1 MGAIGTITPDIVG
14 QVKKLFE
21 SRCVEM
27 LEWAC
32 RELKAN
38 KKIDADWGEEN
49 ITANI
54 YVLVHESQKSID
66 YDIHPECEHP
76 FFNQAILDNK
86 KKAKSAPRID
96 LVFQYNWS
104 GQRFS
109 FNVEAKNLI
118 ENDVLKTGRKRKTKS
133 SSVLKRYIETGI
145 DHYLAGYYPQG
156 CILGYV
162 LNGTIVGVVNKLNAM
177 LIQVGRGAEVLDNT
191 FGASPWM
198 SFQSQHTGKGMQIT
212 HYLFDFN

>member
-1 MGAIGTITPDIVG
+1 MGSVGTAAPAVIG
-14 QVKKLFE
+14 QVKASFISK
-21 SRCVEM
+21 CVEM

-54 YVLVHESQKSID
+54 FVLIYESQKSID

-76 FFNQAILDNK
+76 FYNQAILDNK
-86 KKAKSAPRID
+86 KKAKTAPRID
-96 LVFQYNWS
+96 LVFQHNWN
-104 GQRFS
+104 GQRFC
-109 FNVEAKNLI
+109 FFVEAKNLI
-118 ENDVLKTGRKRKTKS
+118 ENDVLKTGRKIKTKS

-145 DHYLAGYYPQG
+145 GHYLAGYYPQG

-162 LNGTIVGVVNKLNAM
+162 LNGTIVGVVNMLNTKLT
-177 LIQVGRGAEVLDNT
+177 QDGRGTEVLGNAW
-191 FGASPWM
+191 GSPPWM
-198 SFQSQHTGKGMQIT
+198 SFISQHTVTGIYIT